1 MKKVLIIVVAVL
13 IVLFLAKDFIASTVF
28 TSGIRAFTDLPASV
42 KSMKVGVFK
51 SAVDISGFKVYNPK
65 NAFKDRV
72 MLDMPVLYVDYDLGS
87 FLTGANHLE
96 KMKLELKELYV
107 IRNEGG
113 ELNLDSLKAI
123 QAKGA
128 GAKGTKKD
136 MKFKID
142 VLELKI
148 GKVIYMDYTKGA
160 TPFVKEFN
168 IALNE
173 RYENI
178 DNPYT
183 FASLVMFK
191 ALANTSIASL
201 TNFDVGSLKDTAA
214 GALSTATKAA
224 TDAAATAVESGK
236 AAAADAMKKATEGL
250 KGIMPGSK

>member
-1 MKKVLIIVVAVL
+1 MKKVLIIIAAVL
-13 IVLFLAKDFIASTVF
+13 IAVFLAKDFVASMIF

-42 KSMKVGVFK
+42 KSMKVGIFK
-51 SAVDISGFKVYNPK
+51 SAVDIGGFKVYNPK

-72 MLDMPVLYVDYDLGS
+72 MLDMPVIYVDYDAGS
-87 FLTGANHLE
+87 FFTGANHLK

-107 IRNEGG
+107 IKNEGG

-123 QAKGA
+123 R
-128 GAKGTKKD
+128 AKGTGEKGARKD
-136 MKFKID
+136 MKFRID
-142 VLELKI
+142 ELELKI
-148 GKVIYMDYTKGA
+148 GKVIYKDYTKGA
-160 TPFVKEFN
+160 TPYEKEFN
-168 IALNE
+168 IALDE

-201 TNFDVGSLKDTAA
+201 TNFDVGSLKDSAA

-224 TDAAATAVESGK
+224 TDAAAKATDAV
-236 AAAADAMKKATEGL
+236 KKATEGL
-250 KGIMPGSK
+250 KGILPGNK

>member
-1 MKKVLIIVVAVL
+1 MKKVLIVIAAVL
-13 IVLFLAKDFIASTVF
+13 VVFFLAKDFVAGAVF
-28 TSGIRAFTDLPASV
+28 TSGIRAFTDLPAGV

-51 SAVDISGFKVYNPK
+51 SAVDIDDLKIYNPK

-72 MLDMPVLYVDYDLGS
+72 MLDMPDIYVDYDLGS
-87 FLTGANHLE
+87 FLTGANHMK
-96 KMKLELKELYV
+96 KMRLELKELYV

-113 ELNLDSLKAI
+113 ELNLDFLKAI

-128 GAKGTKKD
+128 GAKGAKKD

-142 VLELKI
+142 ELELKI
-148 GKVIYMDYTKGA
+148 GKVIYKDYTKGA
-160 TPFVKEFN
+160 TPYVKEFN
-168 IALNE
+168 IALDE

-214 GALSTATKAA
+214 GALSTVK
-224 TDAAATAVESGK
+224 E
-236 AAAADAMKKATEGL
+236 AAADAVKKATEGL